1 MGVIINRYTC
11 LNDQMGEY
19 LVNEFKLKDV
29 SNISDDV
36 PLSNK
41 SVVSA
46 AAHFASHQ
54 DCSTIEEN
62 LLFQILW
69 LIFL

>member
-41 SVVSA
+41 SVATSLCKCRWKII
-46 AAHFASHQ
+46 
-54 DCSTIEEN
+54 D
-62 LLFQILW
+62 
-69 LIFL
+69 

>member
-1 MGVIINRYTC
+1 MFQT
-11 LNDQMGEY
+11 
-19 LVNEFKLKDV
+19 LVN
-29 SNISDDV
+29 DV

-54 DCSTIEEN
+54 DCSTIEGKFAISNIMAN
-62 LLFQILW
+62 LPIRMTKDKFSDYVTKG
-69 LIFL
+69 

>member
-46 AAHFASHQ
+46 AAHFCFTSG
-54 DCSTIEEN
+54 
-62 LLFQILW
+62 LFNNRGKICY
-69 LIFL
+69 FKYYG